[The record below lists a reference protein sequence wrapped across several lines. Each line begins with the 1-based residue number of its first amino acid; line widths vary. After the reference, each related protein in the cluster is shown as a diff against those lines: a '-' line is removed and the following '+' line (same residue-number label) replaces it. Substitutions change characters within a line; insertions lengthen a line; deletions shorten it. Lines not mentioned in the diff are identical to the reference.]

1 MQMYANPNLAEPLLK
16 KIRQLA
22 VTQSKLPRGS
32 LKWQMLDE
40 IKRDLY
46 IEWAKLR
53 LQKDPSAST
62 YK

>member
-1 MQMYANPNLAEPLLK
+1 MYANPILAEPLLK
-16 KIRQLA
+16 KIRQITT
-22 VTQSKLPRGS
+22 TQSKLPRDS
-32 LKWQMLDE
+32 LKWAMLDE

-53 LQKDPSAST
+53 LQKDPQALT